1 MIITN
6 LKNRM
11 KKTLLLFFLLNTA
24 LFSQKYSISE
34 HRALNDSVKLIRGTN
49 PLKSINILFDIAAAQ
64 EDYPTPPLSNT
75 YNLIAEIL
83 FKQGL
88 FSESLFYYKL
98 ALETFTTSKKSD
110 RNTNF
115 TYPPWILINI
125 GNVYFH
131 NKNFD
136 KAFEYYEMARNTFS
150 SSPGHN
156 SIYGLPTAYDNIGK
170 VFFNKANKDSAK
182 VYFNE
187 SLKIR
192 QSNYLYGASI
202 YSYNNLM
209 SLVHP
214 DNEILVLKYKNIVDG
229 FYNQIFAE
237 RNNPEGQINI
247 ETNYGTFYYMLGL
260 FYYNLSDFET
270 SISYLI
276 KSRNFLNNS
285 YSDLITTDCLL
296 AKSYIELKNFNQAE
310 TLLEKNL
317 SFLNE
322 IGVNSP
328 AIKIKVY
335 EIFDKLYLS
344 QSKIDQ
350 LLSVKDSIINLKAS
364 ILDNKLNNSILSLET
379 SLLLNQ
385 KQREL
390 NIERLNY
397 INAIFV
403 LTIVLILFFV
413 LIIFLR
419 VRSNFHKEK
428 NNRLAIER
436 ELIDTELKNKELE
449 LLSTATYIEQRNNNL
464 RNLRDNLNTALEGDF
479 NKSTINEISNPDLS
493 KELDS
498 IIKSRSSFD
507 SFKNQ
512 FTKAFPNFF
521 KTLINMHPTLSPT
534 DLQLCAYIKMNQT
547 NQDIASINNLST
559 RSVESQRYRL
569 RKKLNIDKQTDL
581 FNYLTNLD

>member
-1 MIITN
+1 MTN
-6 LKNRM
+6 LNNRM
-11 KKTLLLFFLLNTA
+11 KKAFLLFFLLNTA

-49 PLKSINILFDIAAAQ
+49 PLKSINMLFDIVVAQ
-64 EDYPTPPLSNT
+64 EDNPTPPLSNT
-75 YNLIAEIL
+75 YNLIAEVL

-88 FSESLFYYKL
+88 FSESLLYYKL
-98 ALETFTTSKKSD
+98 ALETFTISKKSD
-110 RNTNF
+110 RNTNV

-136 KAFEYYEMARNTFS
+136 KAFEYYEMARNAFS

-182 VYFNE
+182 VYFDK

-209 SLVHP
+209 SMVAP
-214 DNEILVLKYKNIVDG
+214 DDEILVLKYKNLVDG
-229 FYNQIFAE
+229 FFNEIFAD

-260 FYYNLSDFET
+260 FYYNLSDYET
-270 SISYLI
+270 SIPYLI

-285 YSDLITTDCLL
+285 FSDLITTDCLL
-296 AKSYIELKNFNQAE
+296 AKSYIGLKNFNQAE
-310 TLLEKNL
+310 TLLQKNL
-317 SFLNE
+317 SFLKE

-335 EIFDKLYLS
+335 EILDKLYFS
-344 QSKIDQ
+344 QSKKDQ
-350 LLSVKDSIINLKAS
+350 LLIIKDSIINLKAS
-364 ILDNKLNNSILSLET
+364 ISDNKLNNSILSLET
-379 SLLLNQ
+379 SLLLKEKQ
-385 KQREL
+385 KEINDQ
-390 NIERLNY
+390 RLNY
-397 INAIFV
+397 YYLIFG
-403 LTIVLILFFV
+403 LIITLILFSVF
-413 LIIFLR
+413 LISLR
-419 VRSNFHKEK
+419 VRFNFQKEK
-428 NNRLAIER
+428 NNRLALER
-436 ELIDTELKNKELE
+436 EFIDTELKNKELE

-464 RNLRDNLNTALEGDF
+464 RNLRDNLNLATNNDS
-479 NKSTINEISNPDLS
+479 NKSKVNQFSTPKLT

-512 FTKAFPNFF
+512 FTKAFPDFF
-521 KTLINMHPTLSPT
+521 KMLLNLHPNLSPT
-534 DLQLCAYIKMNQT
+534 DLRLCAYIKMNQT

-559 RSVESQRYRL
+559 RTVESQRYRL
-569 RKKLNIDKQTDL
+569 RRKLNIDKQTDL

>member
-1 MIITN
+1 MTN
-6 LKNRM
+6 LNNRM
-11 KKTLLLFFLLNTA
+11 KKAFLLFFLLNTA

-49 PLKSINILFDIAAAQ
+49 PLKSINMLFDIAKAQ
-64 EDYPTPPLSNT
+64 KDFPNPQLTNT
-75 YNLIAEIL
+75 YNLIAEGL
-83 FKQGL
+83 FTQGL
-88 FSESLFYYKL
+88 FSESLSYYKL
-98 ALETFTTSKKSD
+98 ALDCFSSYKNNQRDTGV
-110 RNTNF
+110 N
-115 TYPPWILINI
+115 YPPWILINI

-170 VFFNKANKDSAK
+170 VFFNKANKDSAR
-182 VYFNE
+182 VYFDK
-187 SLKIR
+187 SLKLR

-209 SLVHP
+209 SLVLP
-214 DNEILVLKYKNIVDG
+214 ADEALVLKYKNLVDG
-229 FYNQIFAE
+229 FFNEIFAE

-270 SISYLI
+270 SIPYLI

-285 YSDLITTDCLL
+285 FSDLITTDCLL
-296 AKSYIELKNFNQAE
+296 AKSYIGLKKFNQADS
-310 TLLEKNL
+310 LLQKNL
-317 SFLNE
+317 SFLME

-335 EIFDKLYLS
+335 EVMDNLYSS
-344 QSKIDQ
+344 QSKKDQ

-364 ILDNKLNNSILSLET
+364 ISDNKLNNSILSLET
-379 SLLLNQ
+379 SLLLKEKQ
-385 KQREL
+385 KEINVQ
-390 NIERLNY
+390 RLNY
-397 INAIFV
+397 YYLIFG
-403 LTIVLILFFV
+403 LIITLILFSVF
-413 LIIFLR
+413 LISLR
-419 VRSNFHKEK
+419 VRFNFQKEK
-428 NNRLAIER
+428 NNRLALER
-436 ELIDTELKNKELE
+436 EFIDTELKNKELE

-464 RNLRDNLNTALEGDF
+464 RNLRDNLNIATNNDS
-479 NKSTINEISNPDLS
+479 NKSKVNQFSTPKLT

-512 FTKAFPNFF
+512 FTKAFPDFF
-521 KTLINMHPTLSPT
+521 KKLLNLHPNLSPT
-534 DLQLCAYIKMNQT
+534 DLRLCAYIKMNQT

-559 RSVESQRYRL
+559 RTVESQRYRL
-569 RKKLNIDKQTDL
+569 RRKLNIDKQTDL

>member
-1 MIITN
+1 MTN
-6 LKNRM
+6 LNNRM
-11 KKTLLLFFLLNTA
+11 KKAFLLFFFLNTA
-24 LFSQKYSISE
+24 LFSQKYSIIE

-49 PLKSINILFDIAAAQ
+49 PLKSINMLFDIVVDQ
-64 EDYPTPPLSNT
+64 EDNPTPPLSNT
-75 YNLIAEIL
+75 YNLMAEVL

-88 FSESLFYYKL
+88 FSESLSYYKL
-98 ALETFTTSKKSD
+98 ALETYTRSKIV
-110 RNTNF
+110 RNTNV

-131 NKNFD
+131 IKNFD
-136 KAFEYYEMARNTFS
+136 RAFEYYEMARNSFTY
-150 SSPGHN
+150 SPGHN

-170 VFFNKANKDSAK
+170 VFFSKANKDSAK
-182 VYFNE
+182 VYFDK

-209 SLVHP
+209 SLVNP
-214 DNEILVLKYKNIVDG
+214 DNENLVLKYKNIVDG
-229 FYNQIFAE
+229 FYNEIFAE
-237 RNNPEGQINI
+237 RNNPAGQINI

-270 SISYLI
+270 SIPYLI

-285 YSDLITTDCLL
+285 FSDLITTDCLL

-310 TLLEKNL
+310 TLLQKNL
-317 SFLNE
+317 LFLKE

-328 AIKIKVY
+328 SIKIKVY
-335 EIFDKLYLS
+335 EILDKLFLS
-344 QSKIDQ
+344 QSKKDQ
-350 LLSVKDSIINLKAS
+350 LLIVKDSIINLKAS

-379 SLLLNQ
+379 SRLLNQ
-385 KQREL
+385 KEREL
-390 NIERLNY
+390 NRERLNY
-397 INAIFV
+397 NYLVFV
-403 LTIVLILFFV
+403 LTTVLILFFV
-413 LIIFLR
+413 SIIFLR
-419 VRSNFHKEK
+419 VRSNYHKEK

-436 ELIDTELKNKELE
+436 EFIDTELKNKELE

-464 RNLRDNLNTALEGDF
+464 RNLRDNLNAASDSNS
-479 NKSTINEISNPDLS
+479 NKSTINKVSNPELS

-521 KTLINMHPTLSPT
+521 KTLINLHPSLSPT
-534 DLQLCAYIKMNQT
+534 DLQLCAFIKMNQT
-547 NQDIASINNLST
+547 NQDIASINNLSR

>member
-1 MIITN
+1 MIIIN

-11 KKTLLLFFLLNTA
+11 KKTFLLFFLLNTA

-49 PLKSINILFDIAAAQ
+49 PLKSINILLDIATAQ
-64 EDYPTPPLSNT
+64 KDYPNPQLTNT
-75 YNLIAEIL
+75 YNLIAEGL
-83 FKQGL
+83 FTQGL
-88 FSESLFYYKL
+88 FSESLSYYKL
-98 ALETFTTSKKSD
+98 ALDCFSSYKNYQRDTGV
-110 RNTNF
+110 N
-115 TYPPWILINI
+115 YPPWILINI
-125 GNVYFH
+125 GNVYYH
-131 NKNFD
+131 NKNLD
-136 KAFEYYEMARNTFS
+136 MAFEYFNSAKENFELTS
-150 SSPGHN
+150 EHN
-156 SIYGLPTAYDNIGK
+156 KIYGLPTAFDNIGK
-170 VFFNKANKDSAK
+170 VFFNKANKDSAL
-182 VYFNE
+182 VYFTK

-202 YSYNNLM
+202 YSYNNLL
-209 SLVHP
+209 SLVPP
-214 DNEILVLKYKNIVDG
+214 DNDTLVLKYKNIVDDL
-229 FYNQIFAE
+229 FNKIFSKKNE
-237 RNNPEGQINI
+237 PDGQINI
-247 ETNYGTFYYMLGL
+247 ETNYGIFYYMLGL
-260 FYYNLSDFET
+260 FYYNLSDYDT

-276 KSRNFLNNS
+276 RSRKYLKNS
-285 YSDLITTDCLL
+285 FSDLITTDLL
-296 AKSYIELKNFNQAE
+296 MAKSYIGLNKFNKADS
-310 TLLEKNL
+310 LLHKNL

-328 AIKIKVY
+328 SIKIKIY
-335 EIFDKLYLS
+335 EVLDNLYLS
-344 QSKIDQ
+344 QSNKDKLIN
-350 LLSVKDSIINLKAS
+350 VKDSIINLKS
-364 ILDNKLNNSILSLET
+364 SLSDNKLNNSILSLET
-379 SLLLNQ
+379 SLLLKQ

-390 NIERLNY
+390 NLERLNY
-397 INAIFV
+397 NNLIFV

-413 LIIFLR
+413 MIIFLR
-419 VRSNFHKEK
+419 VRSNFLKEK

-436 ELIDTELKNKELE
+436 EFIDTELKNKELE
-449 LLSTATYIEQRNNNL
+449 LLSTTTYIEQRNNNL
-464 RNLRDNLNTALEGDF
+464 RNLRDNLDAASDVDS
-479 NKSTINEISNPDLS
+479 NKSTTNEISNPDLS

-498 IIKSRSSFD
+498 IIKTRSSFD

-581 FNYLTNLD
+581 FNYLTNLN

>member
-11 KKTLLLFFLLNTA
+11 KKTFLLFILFNTA

-49 PLKSINILFDIAAAQ
+49 PLKSINMLFDIVVAQ
-64 EDYPTPPLSNT
+64 EDNPTPPLSNT
-75 YNLIAEIL
+75 YNLMAEVL

-88 FSESLFYYKL
+88 FSESLLYYKL
-98 ALETFTTSKKSD
+98 ALETFTISKKSD
-110 RNTNF
+110 RNTNV

-136 KAFEYYEMARNTFS
+136 MAFEYYEMARNAFS

-182 VYFNE
+182 VYFDK

-192 QSNYLYGASI
+192 QSNDLYGASI

-209 SLVHP
+209 SLVAP
-214 DNEILVLKYKNIVDG
+214 DDEILVLKYKNLVDG
-229 FYNQIFAE
+229 FFNEIFAD
-237 RNNPEGQINI
+237 RNDPVGQINI

-260 FYYNLSDFET
+260 FYYNLSDYDT

-276 KSRNFLNNS
+276 RSRKYLKNS
-285 YSDLITTDCLL
+285 FSDLITTDLL
-296 AKSYIELKNFNQAE
+296 MAKSYIGLKKFNKAE
-310 TLLEKNL
+310 TLLQKIL

-335 EIFDKLYLS
+335 EILDKLYLS
-344 QSKIDQ
+344 QSKKDQ
-350 LLSVKDSIINLKAS
+350 LLIVKDSIINLKES
-364 ILDNKLNNSILSLET
+364 ISYNKLNNSILSLET
-379 SLLLNQ
+379 SLLLKQ
-385 KQREL
+385 KEREL
-390 NIERLNY
+390 NLERLNY
-397 INAIFV
+397 NTLIFG
-403 LTIVLILFFV
+403 
-413 LIIFLR
+413 LIISLLLFIGFFISLR
-419 VRSNFHKEK
+419 VRFKFQKEK
-428 NNRLAIER
+428 NNRLALER
-436 ELIDTELKNKELE
+436 EFIDTELKNKELE
-449 LLSTATYIEQRNNNL
+449 LLSTATYIEQRDNNL
-464 RNLRDNLNTALEGDF
+464 RNLRDNLNLAANDDS
-479 NKSTINEISNPDLS
+479 NKSKGYEFSTPKLT

-498 IIKSRSSFD
+498 IIKPRSSFD

-512 FTKAFPNFF
+512 FTKAFPDFF
-521 KTLINMHPTLSPT
+521 KTLLNLHPDLSPT
-534 DLQLCAYIKMNQT
+534 DLKLCAYIKMNQT
-547 NQDIASINNLST
+547 NQDIAGINNIST
-559 RSVESQRYRL
+559 RTVESQRYRL
-569 RKKLNIDKQTDL
+569 RRKLNIDKQTDL

>member
-1 MIITN
+1 MTN
-6 LKNRM
+6 LNNRM
-11 KKTLLLFFLLNTA
+11 KKAFLLFFLLNTA

-49 PLKSINILFDIAAAQ
+49 PLKSINMLFDIAKAQ
-64 EDYPTPPLSNT
+64 KDFPNPQLTNT
-75 YNLIAEIL
+75 YNLIAEGL
-83 FKQGL
+83 FTQGL
-88 FSESLFYYKL
+88 FSESLSYYKL
-98 ALETFTTSKKSD
+98 ALDCFSSYKNNQRDTGV
-110 RNTNF
+110 N
-115 TYPPWILINI
+115 YPPWILINI

-136 KAFEYYEMARNTFS
+136 KAFEYYEMARNVFS

-170 VFFNKANKDSAK
+170 VFFNKANKDSAR
-182 VYFNE
+182 VYFDK
-187 SLKIR
+187 SLKLR

-209 SLVHP
+209 SLVLP
-214 DNEILVLKYKNIVDG
+214 ADEALVLKYKNLVDG
-229 FYNQIFAE
+229 FFNEIFAE

-270 SISYLI
+270 SIPYLI

-285 YSDLITTDCLL
+285 FSDLITTDCLL
-296 AKSYIELKNFNQAE
+296 AKSYIGLKKFNQADS
-310 TLLEKNL
+310 LLQKNL
-317 SFLNE
+317 SFLME

-335 EIFDKLYLS
+335 EVMDNLYSS
-344 QSKIDQ
+344 QSKKDQ

-364 ILDNKLNNSILSLET
+364 ISDNKLNNSILSLET
-379 SLLLNQ
+379 SLLLKEKQ
-385 KQREL
+385 KEINDQ
-390 NIERLNY
+390 RLNY
-397 INAIFV
+397 YYLIFA
-403 LTIVLILFFV
+403 LIITLILFSVF
-413 LIIFLR
+413 LISLR
-419 VRSNFHKEK
+419 VRFNFQKEK
-428 NNRLAIER
+428 NNRLALER
-436 ELIDTELKNKELE
+436 EFIDTELKNKELE
-449 LLSTATYIEQRNNNL
+449 LLGTATYIEQRNNNL
-464 RNLRDNLNTALEGDF
+464 RNLRDNLNLATNNDSYKF
-479 NKSTINEISNPDLS
+479 KVNQFSTPKLT

-512 FTKAFPNFF
+512 FTKAFPDFF
-521 KTLINMHPTLSPT
+521 KKLLNLHPNLSPT
-534 DLQLCAYIKMNQT
+534 DLRLCAYIKMNQT

-559 RSVESQRYRL
+559 RTVESQRYRL
-569 RKKLNIDKQTDL
+569 RRKLNIDKQTDL

>member
-1 MIITN
+1 MTN
-6 LKNRM
+6 LNNRM
-11 KKTLLLFFLLNTA
+11 KKAFLLFFLLNTA

-49 PLKSINILFDIAAAQ
+49 PLKSINMLFDIVVAQ
-64 EDYPTPPLSNT
+64 EDNPTPPLSNT
-75 YNLIAEIL
+75 YNLIAEVL

-88 FSESLFYYKL
+88 FSESLLYYKL
-98 ALETFTTSKKSD
+98 ALETFTISKKSD
-110 RNTNF
+110 RNTNV

-136 KAFEYYEMARNTFS
+136 KAFEYYEMARNAFS

-182 VYFNE
+182 VYFDK

-209 SLVHP
+209 SMVAP
-214 DNEILVLKYKNIVDG
+214 DDEILVLKYKNLVDG
-229 FYNQIFAE
+229 FFNEIFAD

-260 FYYNLSDFET
+260 FYYNLSDYET
-270 SISYLI
+270 SIPYLI

-285 YSDLITTDCLL
+285 FSDLITTDCLL
-296 AKSYIELKNFNQAE
+296 AKSYIGLKNFNQAE
-310 TLLEKNL
+310 TLLQKNL
-317 SFLNE
+317 SFLKE

-335 EIFDKLYLS
+335 EILDKLYFS
-344 QSKIDQ
+344 QSKKDQ
-350 LLSVKDSIINLKAS
+350 LLIIKDSIINLKAS
-364 ILDNKLNNSILSLET
+364 ISDNKLNNSILSLET
-379 SLLLNQ
+379 SLLLKEKQ
-385 KQREL
+385 KEINDQ
-390 NIERLNY
+390 RLNY
-397 INAIFV
+397 YYLIFG
-403 LTIVLILFFV
+403 LIITIILFF
-413 LIIFLR
+413 
-419 VRSNFHKEK
+419 
-428 NNRLAIER
+428 
-436 ELIDTELKNKELE
+436 IDTELKNKELE

-464 RNLRDNLNTALEGDF
+464 RNLRDNLNLATNNDS
-479 NKSTINEISNPDLS
+479 NKSKVNQFSTPKLT

-512 FTKAFPNFF
+512 FTKAFPDFF
-521 KTLINMHPTLSPT
+521 KMLLNLHPNLSPT
-534 DLQLCAYIKMNQT
+534 DLRLCAYIKMNQT

-559 RSVESQRYRL
+559 RTVESQRYRL
-569 RKKLNIDKQTDL
+569 RRKLNIDKQTDL

>member
-1 MIITN
+1 MI
-6 LKNRM
+6 
-11 KKTLLLFFLLNTA
+11 TLARFF
-24 LFSQKYSISE
+24 FS
-34 HRALNDSVKLIRGTN
+34 
-49 PLKSINILFDIAAAQ
+49 
-64 EDYPTPPLSNT
+64 
-75 YNLIAEIL
+75 
-83 FKQGL
+83 
-88 FSESLFYYKL
+88 
-98 ALETFTTSKKSD
+98 
-110 RNTNF
+110 
-115 TYPPWILINI
+115 
-125 GNVYFH
+125 
-131 NKNFD
+131 
-136 KAFEYYEMARNTFS
+136 
-150 SSPGHN
+150 
-156 SIYGLPTAYDNIGK
+156 
-170 VFFNKANKDSAK
+170 KANKDSAK
-182 VYFNE
+182 VYFDK

-209 SLVHP
+209 SLVNP
-214 DNEILVLKYKNIVDG
+214 DNENLVLKYKNIVDG
-229 FYNQIFAE
+229 FYNEIFAE
-237 RNNPEGQINI
+237 RNNPAGQINI

-270 SISYLI
+270 SIPYLI

-285 YSDLITTDCLL
+285 FSDLITTDCLL

-310 TLLEKNL
+310 TLLQKNL
-317 SFLNE
+317 LFLKE

-335 EIFDKLYLS
+335 EILDKLYLS
-344 QSKIDQ
+344 QSKKDQ
-350 LLSVKDSIINLKAS
+350 LLIVKDSIINLKAS

-385 KQREL
+385 KEREL
-390 NIERLNY
+390 NRERLNY
-397 INAIFV
+397 NYLVFV

-413 LIIFLR
+413 SIIFLR
-419 VRSNFHKEK
+419 VRSNYHKEK

-436 ELIDTELKNKELE
+436 EFIDTELKNKELE

-464 RNLRDNLNTALEGDF
+464 RNLRDNLNAASDSNS
-479 NKSTINEISNPDLS
+479 NKSTINKVSNPELS

-521 KTLINMHPTLSPT
+521 KTLINLHPSLSPT
-534 DLQLCAYIKMNQT
+534 DLQLCAFIKMNQT
-547 NQDIASINNLST
+547 NQDIASINNLSR

-569 RKKLNIDKQTDL
+569 RKKLNIDKKTDL

>member
-1 MIITN
+1 
-6 LKNRM
+6 
-11 KKTLLLFFLLNTA
+11 
-24 LFSQKYSISE
+24 
-34 HRALNDSVKLIRGTN
+34 
-49 PLKSINILFDIAAAQ
+49 
-64 EDYPTPPLSNT
+64 
-75 YNLIAEIL
+75 
-83 FKQGL
+83 
-88 FSESLFYYKL
+88 
-98 ALETFTTSKKSD
+98 
-110 RNTNF
+110 
-115 TYPPWILINI
+115 
-125 GNVYFH
+125 
-131 NKNFD
+131 
-136 KAFEYYEMARNTFS
+136 
-150 SSPGHN
+150 
-156 SIYGLPTAYDNIGK
+156 
-170 VFFNKANKDSAK
+170 
-182 VYFNE
+182 
-187 SLKIR
+187 
-192 QSNYLYGASI
+192 
-202 YSYNNLM
+202 M
-209 SLVHP
+209 SLVQP

-229 FYNQIFAE
+229 FYNQIFTE
-237 RNNPEGQINI
+237 GNNPEGQINI

-270 SISYLI
+270 SIPYLI

-285 YSDLITTDCLL
+285 FSDLIATDCLL

-310 TLLEKNL
+310 TLLQKNL
-317 SFLNE
+317 SFLEE

-344 QSKIDQ
+344 QSKKDQ

-390 NIERLNY
+390 NLERLNY
-397 INAIFV
+397 NYSISI

-464 RNLRDNLNTALEGDF
+464 RNLRDNLNIASDGDF

-493 KELDS
+493 KQLDS
-498 IIKSRSSFD
+498 IIKSKSSFD

-521 KTLINMHPTLSPT
+521 KTLIHIHPTLSPT

>member
-34 HRALNDSVKLIRGTN
+34 HRTLNDSVKLIRGTN

-83 FKQGL
+83 FIQGL
-88 FSESLFYYKL
+88 FSESLYYYKL
-98 ALETFTTSKKSD
+98 ALETFTISKKSD
-110 RNTNF
+110 RNTNI

-136 KAFEYYEMARNTFS
+136 KAFEYFETARNAFS

-182 VYFNE
+182 VYFDK

-209 SLVHP
+209 SLVQP

-229 FYNQIFAE
+229 FYNEIFAE

-270 SISYLI
+270 SIPYLI

-285 YSDLITTDCLL
+285 FSDLITTDCLL

-310 TLLEKNL
+310 TLLQKNL

-335 EIFDKLYLS
+335 EILDKLYLS

>member
-1 MIITN
+1 M
-6 LKNRM
+6 
-11 KKTLLLFFLLNTA
+11 
-24 LFSQKYSISE
+24 
-34 HRALNDSVKLIRGTN
+34 
-49 PLKSINILFDIAAAQ
+49 LFDIAAAQ
-64 EDYPTPPLSNT
+64 EDNPTPPLSNT
-75 YNLIAEIL
+75 YNLMAEVL

-88 FSESLFYYKL
+88 FSESLLYYKL
-98 ALETFTTSKKSD
+98 ALETFTISKKSD
-110 RNTNF
+110 RNTNV

-136 KAFEYYEMARNTFS
+136 KAFEYYEMARNAFS

-182 VYFNE
+182 VYFDK

-209 SLVHP
+209 SMVAP
-214 DNEILVLKYKNIVDG
+214 DDEILVLKYKNLVDG
-229 FYNQIFAE
+229 FFNEIFAD

-260 FYYNLSDFET
+260 FYYNLSDYET
-270 SISYLI
+270 SIPYLI

-285 YSDLITTDCLL
+285 FSDLITTDCLL
-296 AKSYIELKNFNQAE
+296 AKSYIGLKNFNQAE
-310 TLLEKNL
+310 TLLQKNL
-317 SFLNE
+317 SFLKE

-335 EIFDKLYLS
+335 EILDNLYLS
-344 QSKIDQ
+344 QSKKDQ

-364 ILDNKLNNSILSLET
+364 ISDNKLNNSILSLET
-379 SLLLNQ
+379 SLLLKEKQ
-385 KQREL
+385 KEINDQ
-390 NIERLNY
+390 RLNY
-397 INAIFV
+397 YYLIFG
-403 LTIVLILFFV
+403 LIISLLLFFGFF
-413 LIIFLR
+413 ISLR
-419 VRSNFHKEK
+419 VRFKFQKEK
-428 NNRLAIER
+428 NNRLALER
-436 ELIDTELKNKELE
+436 EFIDTELKNKELE
-449 LLSTATYIEQRNNNL
+449 LLSTVTYIEQRDNNL
-464 RNLRDNLNTALEGDF
+464 RNLRDNLNLAANNDS
-479 NKSTINEISNPDLS
+479 NKSKGYEFSTPKLT

-498 IIKSRSSFD
+498 IIKPRSSFD

-512 FTKAFPNFF
+512 FSKAFPDFY
-521 KTLINMHPTLSPT
+521 KTLLNLHPNLSPT
-534 DLQLCAYIKMNQT
+534 DLRLCAYIKMNQN
-547 NQDIASINNLST
+547 NQDIAGINNIST
-559 RSVESQRYRL
+559 RTVESQRYRL
-569 RKKLNIDKQTDL
+569 RMKLNIDKQTDL

>member
-1 MIITN
+1 MIMTN
-6 LKNRM
+6 LNNRM
-11 KKTLLLFFLLNTA
+11 KKAFLLFFLLNTA

-49 PLKSINILFDIAAAQ
+49 PLKSINMLFDIAKAQ
-64 EDYPTPPLSNT
+64 KDFPNPQLTNT
-75 YNLIAEIL
+75 YNLIAEGL
-83 FKQGL
+83 FTQGL
-88 FSESLFYYKL
+88 FSESLSYYKL
-98 ALETFTTSKKSD
+98 ALDCFSSYKNNQRDTGV
-110 RNTNF
+110 N
-115 TYPPWILINI
+115 YPPWILINI

-136 KAFEYYEMARNTFS
+136 KAFEYYEMARNVFS

-170 VFFNKANKDSAK
+170 VFFNKANKDSAR
-182 VYFNE
+182 VYFDK
-187 SLKIR
+187 SLKLR

-209 SLVHP
+209 SLVLP
-214 DNEILVLKYKNIVDG
+214 ADEALVLKYKNLVDG
-229 FYNQIFAE
+229 FFNEIFAE

-260 FYYNLSDFET
+260 FYYNLSDYET
-270 SISYLI
+270 SIPYLI

-285 YSDLITTDCLL
+285 FSDLITTDCLL
-296 AKSYIELKNFNQAE
+296 AKSYIGLTNFNQAE
-310 TLLEKNL
+310 TLLQNNL

-335 EIFDKLYLS
+335 EILDKLYLS
-344 QSKIDQ
+344 QSKKDQ
-350 LLSVKDSIINLKAS
+350 LLIVKDSIINLKAS
-364 ILDNKLNNSILSLET
+364 ISDNKLNNSILSLET
-379 SLLLNQ
+379 SLLLKEKQ
-385 KQREL
+385 KEINDQ
-390 NIERLNY
+390 RLNY
-397 INAIFV
+397 YYLIFG
-403 LTIVLILFFV
+403 LIITLILFSVF
-413 LIIFLR
+413 LISLR
-419 VRSNFHKEK
+419 VRFNFQKEK
-428 NNRLAIER
+428 NNRLALER
-436 ELIDTELKNKELE
+436 EFIDTELKNKELE
-449 LLSTATYIEQRNNNL
+449 LLGTATYIEQRNNNL
-464 RNLRDNLNTALEGDF
+464 RNLRDNLNIATNNDS
-479 NKSTINEISNPDLS
+479 NKSKVNQFSTPKLT

-512 FTKAFPNFF
+512 FTKAFPDFF
-521 KTLINMHPTLSPT
+521 KKLLNLHPNLSPT
-534 DLQLCAYIKMNQT
+534 DLRLCAYIKMNQT

-559 RSVESQRYRL
+559 RTVESQRYRL
-569 RKKLNIDKQTDL
+569 RRKLNIDKQTDL